1 MCFTIIVNFK
11 AHINIVYKLGYFMQG
26 NNYSF
31 EELMNSALGIS
42 SGVKPLDMRI
52 TGYSDA
58 IIADVTKA
66 AEDLHFYETYVKL
79 NEKNIKDKMNMLQKI
94 KNTYANNINDTYS
107 RKSLESYLNKNIR
120 SLEDDN
126 AQNQNGGSNN
136 NNQNG
141 NDQNNA
147 ENGKKKGQFL
157 KRIITAVIN
166 FIKKVIDFIKLVFNK
181 IKTFIAG
188 IFQKGKDQWKLNPK
202 NPFGGDGKDKMFF
215 DFSSFN
221 LSGAKKFVNTFN
233 KLESRINQNSTTD
246 EHFITAQ
253 SNIKADAI
261 NDVQTFVKKMQSQVN
276 MDIDKQAILWNI
288 YGMKTCDSQKSYQ
301 SCNVGKLLNLLM
313 QMQPPNQGE
322 NATQGLLPEIMKV
335 NEKIG
340 IAFKPIEEL
349 VKNIENGTV
358 NEINGAFVKAGE
370 TIQKN
375 NIENN
380 EKINR
385 ARYVAEFKIN
395 SENVTIANTKN
406 LNDMIKFLK
415 NIVGYSNT
423 VTAIGQSIVNNI
435 QQVLIPINSEVNN
448 DNDEGNENKNKKQ
461 SKSEAQQQKAHDKL
475 KNYNNSPSKST
486 PLSRLGDKVKNAFGK
501 KK

>member
-1 MCFTIIVNFK
+1 M
-11 AHINIVYKLGYFMQG
+11 LG

-31 EELMNSALGIS
+31 EELMNSSLGFS
-42 SGVKPLDMRI
+42 SGVKQIDMKSI
-52 TGYSDA
+52 GYADA
-58 IIADVTKA
+58 IVADVTKA
-66 AEDLHFYETYVKL
+66 AEDLHFFETYTLL
-79 NEKNIKDKMNMLQKI
+79 NEKNIKDKMNMLKKI
-94 KNTYANNINDTYS
+94 QNTYANNITDSYS
-107 RKSLESYLNKNIR
+107 RKGLESYLDRNFR
-120 SLEDDN
+120 STE
-126 AQNQNGGSNN
+126 AEAAQNGGSTNNN
-136 NNQNG
+136 NNQND
-141 NDQNNA
+141 NNNA

-221 LSGAKKFVNTFN
+221 LGGAKKFVNTFN

-246 EHFITAQ
+246 ERTFTAK
-253 SNIKADAI
+253 SNINSNAI

-313 QMQPPNQGE
+313 QLQPPNQGE
-322 NATQGLLPEIMKV
+322 NPTQGLLPEIMKV

-380 EKINR
+380 ENIKKS
-385 ARYVAEFKIN
+385 RYVAEFKIN
-395 SENVTIANTKN
+395 NENVTIANTKN

-448 DNDEGNENKNKKQ
+448 NNDEGNENKNKKQ
-461 SKSEAQQQKAHDKL
+461 SKSEAQQQKAHNKL
-475 KNYNNSPSKST
+475 NDYNNSPSKST
-486 PLSRLGDKVKNAFGK
+486 PLSRLGNKVKNAFGK
-501 KK
+501 NK

>member
-1 MCFTIIVNFK
+1 
-11 AHINIVYKLGYFMQG
+11 MQG

-42 SGVKPLDMRI
+42 SGVKPLDMRT

-94 KNTYANNINDTYS
+94 KNTYANNIYDTYS

-120 SLEDDN
+120 STEDE
-126 AQNQNGGSNN
+126 AAQNGGSTNNNGQNN
-136 NNQNG
+136 NN
-141 NDQNNA
+141 QNNA

-181 IKTFIAG
+181 IRTFIAG
-188 IFQKGKDQWKLNPK
+188 IFQRGKDQWKLNPK

-221 LSGAKKFVNTFN
+221 LGGAKKFVKTFN
-233 KLESRINQNSTTD
+233 NLESRINKNSTTD
-246 EHFITAQ
+246 ERMFTAK
-253 SNIKADAI
+253 SNINSNAI

-276 MDIDKQAILWNI
+276 MDLDKQAILWNI

-322 NATQGLLPEIMKV
+322 NPTQGLLPEIMKV

-380 EKINR
+380 ENIKK

-435 QQVLIPINSEVNN
+435 QQVLIPINSEGNN
-448 DNDEGNENKNKKQ
+448 DNEENENKNKKQ
-461 SKSEAQQQKAHDKL
+461 SKSEAQQEKAHDKL

-486 PLSRLGDKVKNAFGK
+486 PLSRLGNKVKNAFGK

>member
-1 MCFTIIVNFK
+1 M
-11 AHINIVYKLGYFMQG
+11 LG

-31 EELMNSALGIS
+31 EELMNSSLGIS
-42 SGVKPLDMRI
+42 SGVKQIDMRSI
-52 TGYSDA
+52 GYSDA
-58 IIADVTKA
+58 IVADVTKA
-66 AEDLHFYETYVKL
+66 AEDLHFFETYTLL
-79 NEKNIKDKMNMLQKI
+79 NEKNIKDKMNMLKKI
-94 KNTYANNINDTYS
+94 QNTYANNITDSYS
-107 RKSLESYLNKNIR
+107 RKGLESYLDRNFR
-120 SLEDDN
+120 SIEN
-126 AQNQNGGSNN
+126 EAAQNGGSTNN
-136 NNQNG
+136 NDQNS
-141 NDQNNA
+141 NNQNNA

-188 IFQKGKDQWKLNPK
+188 IFQRGKDQWKLNPK

-221 LSGAKKFVNTFN
+221 LGGAKKFVKTFN
-233 KLESRINQNSTTD
+233 NLESRINQNSKTD
-246 EHFITAQ
+246 ERIMTARSEIN
-253 SNIKADAI
+253 SNAI

-322 NATQGLLPEIMKV
+322 NPTQGLLPEIMKV

-435 QQVLIPINSEVNN
+435 QQVLIPINSEGNN
-448 DNDEGNENKNKKQ
+448 DNEENENENKKQ

-475 KNYNNSPSKST
+475 NNYNNSSSKST
-486 PLSRLGDKVKNAFGK
+486 PLSRLGNKVKNAFGK

>member
-1 MCFTIIVNFK
+1 
-11 AHINIVYKLGYFMQG
+11 MQG

-42 SGVKPLDMRI
+42 SGVKPLDMRT

-79 NEKNIKDKMNMLQKI
+79 NEKNIKDKMSMLQKI
-94 KNTYANNINDTYS
+94 KNTYANNIYDTNS

-120 SLEDDN
+120 STEDE
-126 AQNQNGGSNN
+126 AAQNGGSTNNNNNGQN
-136 NNQNG
+136 NNQN
-141 NDQNNA
+141 NS
-147 ENGKKKGQFL
+147 ENGKKKDQFL

-181 IKTFIAG
+181 IRTFIAG
-188 IFQKGKDQWKLNPK
+188 IFQKGKDQWKINPK

-221 LSGAKKFVNTFN
+221 LGGAKKFVKTFN
-233 KLESRINQNSTTD
+233 RLESRINQNSTTD
-246 EHFITAQ
+246 EHFRTAQ
-253 SNIKADAI
+253 SNIKAGAI

-313 QMQPPNQGE
+313 QLQPPNQGE
-322 NATQGLLPEIMKV
+322 NPSQGLLPEIMKV

-380 EKINR
+380 EHIKR
-385 ARYVAEFKIN
+385 ARYVAEFKIDT
-395 SENVTIANTKN
+395 ENVTIANTKN

-423 VTAIGQSIVNNI
+423 ITSIGQSIVNNI
-435 QQVLIPINSEVNN
+435 QQVLIPINSEGNN
-448 DNDEGNENKNKKQ
+448 NNEGNENKNKKQ
-461 SKSEAQQQKAHDKL
+461 SKSEAQQAKAHDKL

-501 KK
+501 K